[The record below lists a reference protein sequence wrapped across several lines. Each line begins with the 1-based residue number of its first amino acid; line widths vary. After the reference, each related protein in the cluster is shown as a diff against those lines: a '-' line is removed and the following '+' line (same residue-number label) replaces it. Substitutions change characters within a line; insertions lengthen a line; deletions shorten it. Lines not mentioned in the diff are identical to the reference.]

1 MNDTQDKHVSS
12 PHGLTSHHK
21 PSIESPFIRAPES
34 VRTIYVVT
42 CAAACGPLLAG
53 LVMFGYRSAIVTA
66 ISILSCA
73 IIEKLYYKVTRTP
86 ALLGRSHAYL
96 TGLLLALTL
105 PAYVPWY
112 VPVIG
117 AAFAIIVG
125 KAIFGGVGHFFWQ
138 PALVGRLVVAVM
150 FGVPWAP
157 PEKAIDPPVQ
167 PLLAQSRVL
176 IGDILVSRRPDDY
189 RRWRDT
195 PAPQGADAFL
205 FKTPS
210 SILAGL
216 TKAENPPFSSIVR
229 TPEVPEDES
238 QLAAQST
245 IARRNEMSSVPHLMP
260 NAKPSAMSHLPP
272 ISEIMY
278 GAWPGGIGETCIIVI
293 LVAGLYLIYRNYIK
307 WQLPF
312 CFVASAWCV
321 AAIAPIT
328 LSGPGGVPVKVWW
341 PIMHEGFDVG
351 VIYATYQV
359 LSCELMLAAFF
370 MATEMTSRPV
380 TSGGQVIFGIGC
392 GVLAMLMKL
401 YWDVTIPA
409 YMAVLA
415 MNMTTPIIDT
425 LWRPRVFGRRHFAMF
440 LPPVRRVL
448 GR

>member
-1 MNDTQDKHVSS
+1 MNDTLDKTPDKHASS
-12 PHGLTSHHK
+12 SHGVTSK
-21 PSIESPFIRAPES
+21 RNPAFESPFIRAPEN
-34 VRTIYVVT
+34 VRTIYIVT

-66 ISILSCA
+66 ISVISCA
-73 IIEKLYYKVTRTP
+73 IIEKLYYKVSRVP

-96 TGLLLALTL
+96 TGMLLALTL
-105 PAYVPWY
+105 PAYVEWY
-112 VPVIG
+112 IPVIA

-150 FGVPWAP
+150 FGVPWAT

-167 PLLAQSRVL
+167 PLLAQSRLL
-176 IGDILVSRRPDDY
+176 IGDIRVSRRPEEY
-189 RRWRDT
+189 KKWQET
-195 PAPQGADAFL
+195 LAPSGADAFKL
-205 FKTPS
+205 KTPS
-210 SILAGL
+210 SIIAGL
-216 TKAENPPFSSIVR
+216 TKAEDPPFSAIVR
-229 TPEVPEDES
+229 VPEG
-238 QLAAQST
+238 LPA
-245 IARRNEMSSVPHLMP
+245 
-260 NAKPSAMSHLPP
+260 AKPSAMSQLPP
-272 ISEIMY
+272 INEIMY
-278 GAWPGGIGETCIIVI
+278 GAWPGGIGETCVVVII
-293 LVAGLYLIYRNYIK
+293 VAGLYLIYRNYIK

-312 CFVASAWCV
+312 CFIASAWCV

-328 LSGPGGVPVKVWW
+328 LAGPGGVPVKVWW
-341 PIMHEGFDVG
+341 PIMHEGLDVG
-351 VIYATYQV
+351 IIYATYQI

-380 TSGGQVIFGIGC
+380 TSGGQVIFGLGC

-401 YWDVTIPA
+401 YWDVAIPA

-440 LPPVRRVL
+440 LPPSRRVL